1 MLVVIQIFNLLSLL
15 TLVASLLAILGLR
28 IATGSTSQQI
38 DLIRVIRSSAE
49 RASRN
54 CVRARSTALI
64 GEFQSQ
70 RQGQP
75 GHSAKVVSLS
85 ASDHSCRHFV
95 EESDRLIRTL
105 ADVAK
110 DSGDMRVAKLRLRL
124 NALKRVEKESIRQL
138 IDLEALQRQRHQSF
152 TRKKPQGGRASG
164 RRLQELSG
172 KNLPFGR

>member
-1 MLVVIQIFNLLSLL
+1 MLDLLQIFNLLSLL
-15 TLVASLLAILGLR
+15 TLAASLLAILGLR

-38 DLIRVIRSSAE
+38 ELIREFRSSAE

-54 CVRARSTALI
+54 CVRARSTALT

-70 RQGQP
+70 RQGQQ
-75 GHSAKVVSLS
+75 GHSANVVSLS
-85 ASDHSCRHFV
+85 ASDQFCWHFV

-105 ADVAK
+105 ADVTK

-124 NALKRVEKESIRQL
+124 NALKRVEKESFRLL

-152 TRKKPQGGRASG
+152 TRKEPQGGRASG